1 MVNLEVENRMIMSL
15 DEMINEVA
23 LLDKYEYKVRADEN

>member
-1 MVNLEVENRMIMSL
+1 MIMSL

-23 LLDKYEYKVRADEN
+23 LWISMNTKYVRTKLNP